1 MMNDKIRILLVDDH
15 ALVREGIKAMLAG
28 DEMEVVGSVSSGEE
42 AVNKVQELLPDV
54 VLMDIMLKGMNG
66 IEATRWIREQHS
78 QVKVILLSMEI
89 KKEFL
94 AMGIQCGIS
103 GYLHK
108 DVSGDILK
116 EAIRQVAQ
124 GGKYFNE
131 AITNLVFEDFYN
143 KTKVAP
149 PTNVKLPAF
158 TPLTRREE
166 DVLAEVAQGL
176 SNREVAE
183 KLFISVKTVETHK
196 AHILE
201 KLGLKNTA
209 ELVKY
214 AIKHKLV
221 PL

>member
-1 MMNDKIRILLVDDH
+1 MSDKIRILLVDDH
-15 ALVREGIKAMLAG
+15 ALIREGIRAMLASNEI
-28 DEMEVVGSVSSGEE
+28 DVVGSVSSGEE
-42 AVNKVQELLPDV
+42 AVNKVQEVFPDV
-54 VLMDIMLKGMNG
+54 VLMDIVLKGMNG

-78 QVKVILLSMEI
+78 QVKVILLSMEV

-108 DVSGDILK
+108 DVSSDILK
-116 EAIRQVAQ
+116 EAIRQVFH

-149 PTNVKLPAF
+149 PSTLKLPAF

-183 KLFISVKTVETHK
+183 KLFISIKTVETHK